1 MDKRTERAFLGKAR
15 HNLKNP
21 VNAILG
27 YSEMLIE
34 DCEDEGLDHLIPD
47 INKLNQAGNE
57 ILISIEEI
65 FNDKA
70 LSGPNKS
77 IKKIAEEMEI
87 ALRTPL
93 NTIIGYSELLLE
105 EGDKIEIDNF
115 ISDINKIT
123 KSGKMLEKELSS
135 IIEFDSE
142 NIQIA
147 FNVRYLLDGLKVI
160 NSDEISLCC
169 NAATTPAVFLPND
182 SDLGFTYLVM
192 PVQVRLEN

>member
-1 MDKRTERAFLGKAR
+1 MDTRTEKAFLGKAR

-34 DCEDEGLDHLIPD
+34 DCEDEGFDRLIPD

-57 ILISIEEI
+57 ILASIEEI

-70 LSGPNKS
+70 LSDPDKS
-77 IKKIAEEMEI
+77 ISTIAEEMEV

-105 EGDKIEIDNF
+105 ESDKVDIDNF
-115 ISDINKIT
+115 VGIKNWKAIGNKLIGY
-123 KSGKMLEKELSS
+123 SRLSS
-135 IIEFDSE
+135 FKIIE
-142 NIQIA
+142 
-147 FNVRYLLDGLKVI
+147 
-160 NSDEISLCC
+160 NSKASNNNDTESLEL
-169 NAATTPAVFLPND
+169 TLF
-182 SDLGFTYLVM
+182 
-192 PVQVRLEN
+192 